1 MSQST
6 FDDDDL
12 FGEAA
17 AETRAEVESHLE
29 AARAEL
35 PDPDAV
41 WETEADNVLGML
53 NGLKSALD
61 AGDAADHLRQAKKA
75 YVLGERADAFEDADD
90 LEAAIDDVA
99 DLIAD
104 LEDAAEDVA
113 DLTGTVPAIRG
124 ALQDAAADDADDAD
138 DASDADDADDAAE
151 TSTEADDAAEAE
163 EAEE

>member
-17 AETRAEVESHLE
+17 EETRAEVREHLR

-35 PDPDAV
+35 PDPDDV
-41 WETEADNVLGML
+41 WETDADNVLGAL

-61 AGDAADHLRQAKKA
+61 VGDAVDSVRSAKKA
-75 YVLGERADAFEDADD
+75 YVLGERADAFEDAED
-90 LEAAIDDVA
+90 LKEEIEELESLVGDIEAAAEEVA
-99 DLIAD
+99 S
-104 LEDAAEDVA
+104 
-113 DLTGTVPAIRG
+113 LTGTVPAIRG
-124 ALQDAAADDADDAD
+124 ALQDAAEAGAGDADEED
-138 DASDADDADDAAE
+138 
-151 TSTEADDAAEAE
+151 E

>member
-1 MSQST
+1 MGQST

-35 PDPDAV
+35 PDPDSV
-41 WETEADNVLGML
+41 WETEGDNVLGVL

-104 LEDAAEDVA
+104 LEDAAADVA

-124 ALQDAAADDADDAD
+124 ALQDAAADDAEDAD
-138 DASDADDADDAAE
+138 DASDADDGADASA
-151 TSTEADDAAEAE
+151 EADDAAEAE